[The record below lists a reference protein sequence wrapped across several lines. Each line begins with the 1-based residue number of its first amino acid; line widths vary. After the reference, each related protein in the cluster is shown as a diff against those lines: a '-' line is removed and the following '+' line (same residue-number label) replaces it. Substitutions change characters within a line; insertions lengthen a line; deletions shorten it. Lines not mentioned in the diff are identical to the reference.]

1 MKLLVVRRDRHGSQR
16 ILKMRATP
24 AANLVGVL
32 IDRKDT
38 AQLGMVA
45 TKSKLQRA
53 RERVG
58 YGSPQQH
65 LFRCHNPVSFYTLRF
80 SSAINEWP

>member
-1 MKLLVVRRDRHGSQR
+1 MKLLVVRHDRHGSQP
-16 ILKMRATP
+16 ILKMRATT
-24 AANLVGVL
+24 AANLLGVL
-32 IDRKDT
+32 VDRKDT

-58 YGSPQQH
+58 SSQQH

-80 SSAINEWP
+80 SSAIHEWP